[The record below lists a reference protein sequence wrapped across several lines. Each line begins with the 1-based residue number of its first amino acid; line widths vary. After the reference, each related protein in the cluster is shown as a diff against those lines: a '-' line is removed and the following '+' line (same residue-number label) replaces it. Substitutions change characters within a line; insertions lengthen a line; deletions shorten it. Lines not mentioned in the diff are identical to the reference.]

1 MSDLADYTN
10 PDFLDRLAEQEL
22 ANGNGIN
29 AAALR
34 RAHKAW
40 LHDRE
45 LLREE
50 QSAITPLRD
59 RIHDLETRLANVQR
73 AATAYAT

>member
-1 MSDLADYTN
+1 MNDAADYTK
-10 PDFLDRLAEQEL
+10 PDFLDRLADQEL
-22 ANGNGIN
+22 ANGNEVN

-34 RAHKAW
+34 RAHQAW
-40 LHDRE
+40 KRDRE

-73 AATAYAT
+73 AAAAA